1 MGSWLRTAG
10 CVVSALAL
18 SLGCSSEATPT
29 ATDAGVDAHD
39 AGDVPAFIGP
49 GNLVVTWTVNGM
61 PAADACAMADGANVA
76 LQLSFG
82 GQVTVPCTAG
92 RHEAMSLPAGNY
104 NVGANLLRADNTPV
118 YQYNVEANVVS
129 DQTTTVNIDF
139 VPPGRLRVRWTING
153 NAPGASNGCAAVGGY
168 GVRLRTRRQAD
179 RTVACNSSAVNY
191 TSMQPGD
198 YEVEG
203 VLFNQMGRGIQTLT
217 QTGTVPSGEIGEL
230 NFEFTAAELI
240 MP

>member
-1 MGSWLRTAG
+1 MR
-10 CVVSALAL
+10 
-18 SLGCSSEATPT
+18 
-29 ATDAGVDAHD
+29 D

-82 GQVTVPCTAG
+82 GQTTLPCTAG
-92 RHEAMSLPAGNY
+92 RHEAMNLPAGTY
-104 NVGANLLRADNTPV
+104 NIGADLLRADNSPV

-129 DQTTTVNIDF
+129 DQTTTVNVDF

-153 NAPGASNGCAAVGGY
+153 NSPNASDGCAAVGGY
-168 GVRLRTRRQAD
+168 GVQLRARRQAD
-179 RTVACNSSAVNY
+179 RTVACGAGTANY
-191 TSMQPGD
+191 TSLQPGD

-203 VLFNQMGRGIQTLT
+203 VLFNQMVAHPGPH
-217 QTGTVPSGEIGEL
+217 QTGAVPSGAIGEL
-230 NFEFTAAELI
+230 LFEFTAPELM